1 VARSRALDLLDLGRP
16 DIDWVGVARSLGV
29 PGARVTDMEQFNR
42 RFAEGLALPGPYLV
56 EVVL

>member
-1 VARSRALDLLDLGRP
+1 
-16 DIDWVGVARSLGV
+16 LGV